1 MKFLSIDFETANDS
15 LMSACAIGSVY
26 FEETKPESTNHS
38 LIKPPIF
45 HRKLKE
51 ENFNI
56 HNIDYKTY
64 SKGKNFKKV
73 WSELTTQIPEI
84 NHEDTVFVCFNAI
97 FDVSVL
103 MNLLKKYKIS
113 KNFIFVD
120 PMQVAKQIWVDRES
134 YSLKNLCNDLE
145 IELDHHNPLSDA
157 KAAGILL
164 IKQLQITK
172 KESLKS
178 LLNEYGLNFIKTD
191 YKKNGFYDHYGDFK
205 NTALNFQD
213 IKKK

>member
-1 MKFLSIDFETANDS
+1 MNFLSIDFETANDS

-26 FEETKPESTNHS
+26 FEKTKPKSTNHS

-73 WSELTTQIPEI
+73 WSELTSHIPEI

-103 MNLLKKYKIS
+103 MNLLKKYKI
-113 KNFIFVD
+113 F
-120 PMQVAKQIWVDRES
+120 RTT
-134 YSLKNLCNDLE
+134 
-145 IELDHHNPLSDA
+145 H
-157 KAAGILL
+157 
-164 IKQLQITK
+164 T
-172 KESLKS
+172 
-178 LLNEYGLNFIKTD
+178 EYV
-191 YKKNGFYDHYGDFK
+191 
-205 NTALNFQD
+205 
-213 IKKK
+213 